1 MVGVS
6 LLDDHSHPVVLW
18 DDNAPLHLGVLYLV
32 VTDGATLSNI
42 EDVTELLVTSP
53 ALYLLLQLAPILLVK
68 IRELWTHIAVVEGLH
83 VCLPTINTV
92 MGCHEVTTVIATI
105 LKHTLGGVLLRN
117 HRIPLPGISTL
128 DSCLRRNIIKGEAD
142 KAGMS
147 LIYIILQ
154 RIVHNVIRLVGDII
168 VVRST
173 S

>member
-1 MVGVS
+1 M
-6 LLDDHSHPVVLW
+6 
-18 DDNAPLHLGVLYLV
+18 
-32 VTDGATLSNI
+32 
-42 EDVTELLVTSP
+42 
-53 ALYLLLQLAPILLVK
+53 
-68 IRELWTHIAVVEGLH
+68 
-83 VCLPTINTV
+83 
-92 MGCHEVTTVIATI
+92 TTVIATI

-117 HRIPLPGISTL
+117 HGIPAPSIGTI
-128 DSCLRRNIIKGEAD
+128 DSRLRSDIIKGEAD